1 MGIDLGAGLPRKQ
14 KTGQQPHTTP
24 AKKKKRTRPAAYYP
38 AAALRSYI
46 RGIPLAVLSP

>member
-24 AKKKKRTRPAAYYP
+24 AKKKKANASSSILPCGGAT
-38 AAALRSYI
+38 
-46 RGIPLAVLSP
+46 